1 VEVSAFGKS
10 ALRDRQPAP
19 YFKLV
24 ERTMNEEVD
33 ISVVVTTHNRCSLLA
48 EALRS
53 VLNQE
58 AGGPRYEVITVD
70 NNSTDETRQTIQS
83 FIDRGHSNLRYV
95 FEPQQGISHG
105 RNAGIA
111 HSSASIIAFTDD
123 DVRVAP
129 NWVSNIKRTFEEHS
143 EVDFVGGK
151 ILPHWPQEP
160 PSWLTRDHWWPLAL
174 LDGGES
180 AFYVNA
186 ANPMVLPTANA
197 AFRKDVFSRVGLFLP
212 EFSGRE
218 DHELILRL
226 WREGRQGLY
235 QPTIVVTADVQPVR
249 MTKPYHHRWNYRT
262 GRYNSMMRLGEMMGS
277 DGCLREKPTTGPT
290 IFGVPTFIFRQLIYE
305 GLYWCKAISQESK
318 RLQHENQICYLTGYI
333 TKRIEQNRKSQSQ

>member
-1 VEVSAFGKS
+1 
-10 ALRDRQPAP
+10 
-19 YFKLV
+19 
-24 ERTMNEEVD
+24 M
-33 ISVVVTTHNRCSLLA
+33 TTYNRCSLLA
-48 EALRS
+48 EALNH

-58 AGGPRYEVITVD
+58 ASGSRYEIIIVD
-70 NNSTDETRQTIQS
+70 NNSTDETRQLIQA
-83 FIDRGHSNLRYV
+83 FIARGHENLHYV

-111 HSSASIIAFTDD
+111 HAQAPIIAFTDD

-129 NWVSNIKRTFEEHS
+129 NWVTNIKRAFDEHS

-151 ILPHWPQEP
+151 ILPHWPHEP
-160 PSWLTRDHWWPLAL
+160 PSWLTHDHWWPLAL
-174 LDGGES
+174 LDKGDT

-197 AFRKDVFSRVGLFLP
+197 SFRKDVFSRVGLFSP
-212 EFSGRE
+212 EFSSRE

-235 QPTIVVTADVQPVR
+235 QPAITVTADVQANR
-249 MTKPYHHRWNYRT
+249 MTKSYHHRWNYRT
-262 GRYNSMMRLGEMMGS
+262 GRYNSMMRLNELMGPN
-277 DGCLREKPTTGPT
+277 GRLRERPTDGPT
-290 IFGVPTFIFRQLIYE
+290 ILGVPTYIFRQLMLE
-305 GLYWCKAISQESK
+305 GRYRCKAISEESK

-333 TKRIEQNRKSQSQ
+333 TKRIEQNRKSSPNQ